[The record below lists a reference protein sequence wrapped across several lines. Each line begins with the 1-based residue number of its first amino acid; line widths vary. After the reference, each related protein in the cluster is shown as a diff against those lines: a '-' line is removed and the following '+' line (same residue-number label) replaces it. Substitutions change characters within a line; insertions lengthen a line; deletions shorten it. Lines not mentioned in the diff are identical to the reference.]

1 VAALAANLGIA
12 ASKLVAF
19 LITGSSS
26 MLAESIHSMAD
37 SGNQALLLLGRR
49 RAARPPDEEHPFGY
63 GRERYVFAFLVAIVL
78 FTVGGVFSVY
88 EGVEKVR
95 HPHEL
100 ESGAVAVV
108 VLALAAAL
116 ESLSFR
122 TAVHEARPL
131 RDGRS
136 WVGFIRQVRAP
147 ELPVV
152 LLEDFAA
159 LIGLVLALGGVGLAL
174 ATGEPRWDGAG
185 TLAIGVLLVA
195 VAIVLAIETHGM
207 LVGEAATPE
216 QVRAIRA
223 ALAGTPGIS
232 EVIHLRTLH
241 LSPDELLVAAKIALA
256 GPATLADVAG
266 TINEAERRLR
276 EAVPIARRVYL
287 EPDLL
292 RPEAPPRAAE
302 APAG

>member
-26 MLAESIHSMAD
+26 MLAESIHSVAD

-63 GRERYVFAFLVAIVL
+63 GRERYVFALLVAIVL

-88 EGVEKVR
+88 EGVEKLR

-108 VLALAAAL
+108 VLALAAVL

-131 RDGRS
+131 LAGRS

-185 TLAIGVLLVA
+185 TLAIGVLLVS

-207 LVGEAATPE
+207 LVGEAATPD

-256 GPATLADVAG
+256 GPATLADVASA
-266 TINEAERRLR
+266 INEAERRLR

-287 EPDLL
+287 EPDLP
-292 RPEAPPRAAE
+292 RPEAASRPAE